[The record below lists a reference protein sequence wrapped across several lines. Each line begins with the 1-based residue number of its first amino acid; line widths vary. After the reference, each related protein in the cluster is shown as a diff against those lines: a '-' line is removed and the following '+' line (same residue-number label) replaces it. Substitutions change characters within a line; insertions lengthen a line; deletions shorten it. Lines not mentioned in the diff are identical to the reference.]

1 MDDLVTRFWSEIV
14 ARPNGPMAI
23 RCYLQPIMASIF
35 AIRDGWTDAEK
46 GKPAYFWALFTNP
59 DARADLVRDGWKGIR
74 RVFFFAIVMDLVYQ
88 AIELRGFRPF
98 ETLFVATTLAI
109 IPYVL
114 LRGPI
119 NRIICARKR
128 PARPTRRR
136 RAA

>member
-1 MDDLVTRFWSEIV
+1 MDDFIIRFWSDIA
-14 ARPNGPMAI
+14 ARPSGPMAI

-35 AIRDGWTDAEK
+35 AIRDGWQDAEQ

-59 DARADLVRDGWKGIR
+59 AARADLLRDGWKGIR
-74 RVFFFAIVMDLVYQ
+74 RVFLFAIVMDLVYQ
-88 AIELRGFRPF
+88 AIELRGFRPM

-119 NRIICARKR
+119 NRIISARKR
-128 PARPTRRR
+128 RSRTRR